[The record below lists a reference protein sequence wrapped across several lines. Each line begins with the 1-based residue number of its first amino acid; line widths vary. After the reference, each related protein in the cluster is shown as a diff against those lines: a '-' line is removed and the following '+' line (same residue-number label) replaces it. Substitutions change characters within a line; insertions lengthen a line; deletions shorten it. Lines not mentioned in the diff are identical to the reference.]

1 MKNWR
6 VEINTFVSACY
17 GAFSR
22 NFNCINI
29 SRAPID
35 EGFQQE
41 VVVAGDN
48 VVTADGLAV
57 DWIYHHLYWTDTG
70 TNTINMANLAGL
82 AKNQTSFG
90 FIFAKNISSFFGRY
104 YSRSSSVAS

>member
-1 MKNWR
+1 MSKCQH
-6 VEINTFVSACY
+6 IY
-17 GAFSR
+17 FST
-22 NFNCINI
+22 NI

-90 FIFAKNISSFFGRY
+90 FNFC
-104 YSRSSSVAS
+104 

>member
-1 MKNWR
+1 MICGRTFTTLLKAILFDIWC
-6 VEINTFVSACY
+6 ESDNTYSL
-17 GAFSR
+17 
-22 NFNCINI
+22 ILIEI

-90 FIFAKNISSFFGRY
+90 FNCC
-104 YSRSSSVAS
+104 